1 MKKLFLLFVVA
12 MTIVGCATSEE
23 RAARQAAHME
33 KVKAAVGTQQYRISL
48 RSMTPLRSGSITLP
62 GTYYL
67 KVNGN
72 EVTTDM
78 PYLGRDDIRHFKT
91 RSEMRFDSKIE
102 IRGQQM
108 ENYSLAL
115 MPKEK
120 CGVITFKASN
130 KGEDCYFNIQIPG
143 DGHAKILVRPEKRD
157 EIRYEGYVEPLN

>member
-1 MKKLFLLFVVA
+1 MKKLFLLFVAA

-23 RAARQAAHME
+23 RAARLAANME
-33 KVKAAVGTQQYRISL
+33 KIKAAVGNQQYRISL

-72 EVTTDM
+72 EITTEM
-78 PYLGRDDIRHFKT
+78 PYLGRDDIPHFKT
-91 RSEMRFDSKIE
+91 RSQMRFDSMIE
-102 IRGQQM
+102 IRGQM
-108 ENYSLAL
+108 ENYLLAHE
-115 MPKEK
+115 PEEK